1 MTGQMTDRIKM
12 AAAALLVVAGVAG
25 YYLLS
30 AGAGLLR
37 AGSVVAGIVAGGAVA
52 WFSAPGQQFLAF
64 GKEAITETKK
74 VVWPT
79 RKESFQTTGAVFA
92 FVVVMALF
100 LWLSDK
106 SLEYLLYDMILRW
119 SK

>member
-1 MTGQMTDRIKM
+1 MTGQMTDKIKM
-12 AAAALLVVAGVAG
+12 AAAALLVVAGLAG

-30 AGAGLLR
+30 SSAGLLR
-37 AGSVVAGIVAGGAVA
+37 AGSIVAGILAGGAVA
-52 WFSAPGQQFLAF
+52 WFSAPGQQFLSF
-64 GKEAITETKK
+64 GKEAVAETKK

-100 LWLSDK
+100 LWVSDK
-106 SLEYLLYDMILRW
+106 TLEYLLYDVILKW